1 MKQNYHNNN
10 NYKPSVHYKHA
21 HTPLHITLTTLQ
33 KNNHVSEVHCGSFF
47 WWVCVYARHLSLTKS
62 TSTQKKKE
70 RTKRKGGKRRWKMR
84 GKGGERR
91 KARDIRKREGDG
103 FRGVEGRGYRGGQG
117 LILITLHRHE
127 CFSVFHHLQKN
138 KQRKQRHSLKLGK
151 KRREISKCNYY
162 IIPSRVIIKAVIIT
176 NVYIL
181 DFIIGRH
188 TWVLLSTPFL
198 IYLMWVCDMN
208 ASCFLRPSCP

>member
-1 MKQNYHNNN
+1 VSIAGVPFDSCQELHGQLTSAHYLYILCVLNFSEGLAAWQLHQKTYKQRSKMKQNYHNNN

-103 FRGVEGRGYRGGQG
+103 FRGVEGCG
-117 LILITLHRHE
+117 
-127 CFSVFHHLQKN
+127 
-138 KQRKQRHSLKLGK
+138 
-151 KRREISKCNYY
+151 
-162 IIPSRVIIKAVIIT
+162 
-176 NVYIL
+176 
-181 DFIIGRH
+181 
-188 TWVLLSTPFL
+188 
-198 IYLMWVCDMN
+198 
-208 ASCFLRPSCP
+208 